1 MAKRKKHL
9 RMTPEEEAQREKTQQ
24 MVRERIAYHEQ
35 KAQEEDA
42 RRAARERRL
51 RPLRRVARALRLA
64 S

>member
-1 MAKRKKHL
+1 MAKKRK
-9 RMTPEEEAQREKTQQ
+9 RPRTTAEEEAHFEETQR